1 MYAWV
6 GDSYVSILVSNFLVS
21 ASISAFWRRSPPRAG
36 GAGGIFPSCSAF
48 LRSGCRAAGLWCMW
62 SLESSDVRRPNARDD
77 KLRDK
82 DIFFGPV
89 RGGRLGP
96 APPARSCGFTYSL
109 QYSILELY
117 LPTAEL
123 TLFYRTLSRYA
134 SKDGPL
140 ALDLP

>member
-1 MYAWV
+1 MWT
-6 GDSYVSILVSNFLVS
+6 L
-21 ASISAFWRRSPPRAG
+21 
-36 GAGGIFPSCSAF
+36 
-48 LRSGCRAAGLWCMW
+48 W
-62 SLESSDVRRPNARDD
+62 SLGPTCDDPQRKRRD
-77 KLRDK
+77 KTLRDK

-117 LPTAEL
+117 LPTAVL

>member
-1 MYAWV
+1 
-6 GDSYVSILVSNFLVS
+6 
-21 ASISAFWRRSPPRAG
+21 
-36 GAGGIFPSCSAF
+36 
-48 LRSGCRAAGLWCMW
+48 MW

-82 DIFFGPV
+82 DIFFLVRVRCAGGGP
-89 RGGRLGP
+89 RAP
-96 APPARSCGFTYSL
+96 APALCGFTYSL

>member
-1 MYAWV
+1 
-6 GDSYVSILVSNFLVS
+6 
-21 ASISAFWRRSPPRAG
+21 
-36 GAGGIFPSCSAF
+36 
-48 LRSGCRAAGLWCMW
+48 MW

-89 RGGRLGP
+89 RGRRWAPRP
-96 APPARSCGFTYSL
+96 ALCGFTYSL